1 MLVIVHR
8 VHQMSLFELNLI
20 ERRVM
25 NYVTQLHLLITAG
38 RLSKQLSLLL
48 TGPISGVRSIG
59 S

>member
-1 MLVIVHR
+1 
-8 VHQMSLFELNLI
+8 MSLFELNLI

-38 RLSKQLSLLL
+38 RLSKQLSSLL